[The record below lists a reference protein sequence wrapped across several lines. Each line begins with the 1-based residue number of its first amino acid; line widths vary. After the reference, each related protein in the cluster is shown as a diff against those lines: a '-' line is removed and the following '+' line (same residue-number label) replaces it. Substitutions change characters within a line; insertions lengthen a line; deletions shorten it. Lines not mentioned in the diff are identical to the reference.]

1 MKQNYPKT
9 NWPRTLDLISIYWAL
24 FHVLFPGSISPLA
37 VIFAFGWMVYR
48 TFKTNFF
55 TNDKV

>member
-1 MKQNYPKT
+1 MKPRLQT
-9 NWPRTLDLISIYWAL
+9 WPQTIDIIAIYWAL
-24 FHVLFPGSISPLA
+24 FSVLFPGSISQPA

-55 TNDKV
+55 RDGV